1 MIHLKATEADWL
13 ALISKLHAFAHWRNR
28 VIDGGRGRLGPLM
41 RLFAIAYNMKPSLKT
56 IFQKSSQPIDY
67 KIISL
72 IFILL
77 FKRIYDCYFRSSLV

>member
-1 MIHLKATEADWL
+1 
-13 ALISKLHAFAHWRNR
+13 
-28 VIDGGRGRLGPLM
+28 M